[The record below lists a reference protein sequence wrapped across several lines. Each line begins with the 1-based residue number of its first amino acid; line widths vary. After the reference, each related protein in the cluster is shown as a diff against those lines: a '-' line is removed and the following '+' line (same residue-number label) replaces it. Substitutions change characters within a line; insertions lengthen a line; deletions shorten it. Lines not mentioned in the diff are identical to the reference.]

1 MDTLSACERTCG
13 SHTTCVGSSGVAG
26 GRVSHW
32 YAPSL
37 FTFHVPVRHP
47 LSPGSADKTIKLWR
61 QHKCLRTYHG
71 HKDAVRALA
80 LLTDI
85 GFASGSNDRF
95 VYGC

>member
-1 MDTLSACERTCG
+1 MDKLSACERTRG
-13 SHTTCVGSSGVAG
+13 SHATGVGGSSDAG
-26 GRVSHW
+26 GQVSHW
-32 YAPSL
+32 CAPSI
-37 FTFHVPVRHP
+37 FNFHVPGWYP

-71 HKDAVRALA
+71 HKDAVRTLA

-95 VYGC
+95 VYDR